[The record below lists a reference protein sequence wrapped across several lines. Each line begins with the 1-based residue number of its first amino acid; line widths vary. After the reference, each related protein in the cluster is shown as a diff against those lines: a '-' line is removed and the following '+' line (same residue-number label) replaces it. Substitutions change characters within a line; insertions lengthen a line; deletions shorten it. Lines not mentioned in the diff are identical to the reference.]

1 MRLKETKELIGGYNP
16 VCWNIKERSSDEKYW
31 IETDKSFIF
40 KIDENRIKNS
50 ILSRNRIPRYAICC
64 NLRVFSEI
72 KTDGISFHE
81 ILMSFCD
88 LNIRNSTNNEPYCYY
103 CHNCY
108 VYIYENDLDLINK
121 VKHVHLLEEYE
132 VYKLVKKNQ

>member
-1 MRLKETKELIGGYNP
+1 MKKKLIKII
-16 VCWNIKERSSDEKYW
+16 NISL
-31 IETDKSFIF
+31 I
-40 KIDENRIKNS
+40 KIKLILLVNFQIKNS

-88 LNIRNSTNNEPYCYY
+88 LNIRNSTNNELYCYY
-103 CHNCY
+103 YHNAIY
-108 VYIYENDLDLINK
+108 GGVYKNNLNLTKKDKY
-121 VKHVHLLEEYE
+121 VHLLEEYE
-132 VYKLVKKNQ
+132 VYQLVKKNQ